1 MATTESEI
9 VELMNKRI
17 DAAFAE
23 EKDRKTARNRARVNF
38 HALTVG
44 SRDRPGVRTLDQ
56 VAKYL
61 ADDPHEY
68 SLQAIRDRFAPAA
81 SLQKGKISPNP
92 RSLPHWE
99 QHLRWWGETAGSPAQ
114 HRIPRD

>member
-23 EKDRKTARNRARVNF
+23 EKDRKTFRNKSRVNL

-44 SRDRPGVRTLDQ
+44 SGDRPGAKTLEQ
-56 VAKYL
+56 IAKYL
-61 ADDPHEY
+61 ADNPNDY
-68 SLQAIRDRFAPAA
+68 SLQALRDRFAPGAP
-81 SLQKGKISPNP
+81 KPEWKP
-92 RSLPHWE
+92 RSF
-99 QHLRWWGETAGSPAQ
+99 
-114 HRIPRD
+114 

>member
-1 MATTESEI
+1 MAKTESEI

-23 EKDRKTARNRARVNF
+23 EKDRKTARNRARGNI

-44 SRDRPGVRTLDQ
+44 SGDRPGVRTLEQ

-61 ADDPHEY
+61 ADKPRDY
-68 SLQAIRDRFAPAA
+68 SLQALRDQFAPAA
-81 SLQKGKISPNP
+81 SKPEWKPS
-92 RSLPHWE
+92 
-99 QHLRWWGETAGSPAQ
+99 TFF
-114 HRIPRD
+114 

>member
-17 DAAFAE
+17 DAAFPE
-23 EKDRKTARNRARVNF
+23 EKDRKASRNRARVNL

-44 SRDRPGVRTLDQ
+44 SGDRPGVKTLEQ

-61 ADDPHEY
+61 AENPRDY
-68 SLQAIRDRFAPAA
+68 SLQALRDRFAPGAP
-81 SLQKGKISPNP
+81 KPEWKP
-92 RSLPHWE
+92 R
-99 QHLRWWGETAGSPAQ
+99 TF
-114 HRIPRD
+114 

>member
-23 EKDRKTARNRARVNF
+23 ERDRKISRNKARVNL

-44 SRDRPGVRTLDQ
+44 SGDRPGVRTLEQ

-61 ADDPHEY
+61 ADNPRDY
-68 SLQAIRDRFAPAA
+68 NLQALRDRFAPGAP
-81 SLQKGKISPNP
+81 KPEWKP
-92 RSLPHWE
+92 R
-99 QHLRWWGETAGSPAQ
+99 TF
-114 HRIPRD
+114 

>member
-1 MATTESEI
+1 MASAESEI

-23 EKDRKTARNRARVNF
+23 EKDRKTARNKARVNL

-44 SRDRPGVRTLDQ
+44 SGDRPGVRTLEQ

-61 ADDPHEY
+61 AENPRDY
-68 SLQAIRDRFAPAA
+68 SLQTLRDRFAPGAP
-81 SLQKGKISPNP
+81 KPEWKP
-92 RSLPHWE
+92 RSF
-99 QHLRWWGETAGSPAQ
+99 
-114 HRIPRD
+114 

>member
-1 MATTESEI
+1 MSKTKSDI

-23 EKDRKTARNRARVNF
+23 EKDRITARNRARVNL

-44 SRDRPGVRTLDQ
+44 SGDRPGVRTLEQ

-61 ADDPHEY
+61 ADNPGDY
-68 SLQAIRDRFAPAA
+68 SLQALRDRLAPGAP
-81 SLQKGKISPNP
+81 KPEWKP
-92 RSLPHWE
+92 RSF
-99 QHLRWWGETAGSPAQ
+99 
-114 HRIPRD
+114 

>member
-1 MATTESEI
+1 MISAESEI

-23 EKDRKTARNRARVNF
+23 DKDRKAARNKARVNL

-44 SRDRPGVRTLDQ
+44 SGDRPGVKTLEQ

-61 ADDPHEY
+61 ADNPRDY
-68 SLQAIRDRFAPAA
+68 NLQALRDRYAPGAP
-81 SLQKGKISPNP
+81 KPEWKP
-92 RSLPHWE
+92 RSF
-99 QHLRWWGETAGSPAQ
+99 
-114 HRIPRD
+114 

>member
-1 MATTESEI
+1 MAKTESEI

-23 EKDRKTARNRARVNF
+23 EKDRTTSRNKARVNL

-44 SRDRPGVRTLDQ
+44 SGDRPGVRTLEQ

-61 ADDPHEY
+61 ADNPRDY
-68 SLQAIRDRFAPAA
+68 NLQALRDRFVPGTP
-81 SLQKGKISPNP
+81 KPEWKP
-92 RSLPHWE
+92 RSF
-99 QHLRWWGETAGSPAQ
+99 
-114 HRIPRD
+114 